1 MSDLLKQAADLRR
14 AHERG
19 RSLPVLGTEL
29 CGQPPVRVWRQADAP
44 QSSSAMTG
52 QTESGPMEDSFGR
65 RVEYLRIS
73 VTDKCN
79 LRCVYCMPEEGL
91 PWLRRGQILDYEEI
105 REIVRVMAGMG
116 LRRIRITGGEPLIRK
131 ELPVLVRML
140 ASLPGIEDIAL
151 STNGVLLEPV
161 AEELRDAGVR
171 RVNMSLDSLRPERVD
186 ALARRPGSFERI
198 MAGFAAAERVGF
210 DPIKVNVVVMRG
222 RNDDEIAAFA
232 AATRERPW
240 HVRFIEVMPVSDNLD
255 ISAEQYVPAAEMLEK
270 VGTLGELH
278 PVVGP
283 NGNGPASYFAFA
295 DAAGTVGVITPMSH
309 NYCDRC
315 NRMRL
320 TADGHLR
327 PCLFGSQ
334 QTNLRDPLR
343 RGEPVE
349 PLIRHTLRVK
359 PERHGLV
366 QGSDEGSGGLRALS
380 EVGG

>member
-1 MSDLLKQAADLRR
+1 MNDLLKQAANMRR

-29 CGQPPVRVWRQADAP
+29 CGQPPVHTWSREAVAGPA
-44 QSSSAMTG
+44 AG
-52 QTESGPMEDSFGR
+52 VGTESGPMQDAFGR

-91 PWLRRGQILDYEEI
+91 PWLRRSQILDYEEI

-116 LRRIRITGGEPLIRK
+116 LRRIRITGGEPLVRK
-131 ELPVLVRML
+131 DLPALIGML
-140 ASLPGIEDIAL
+140 ASVPGIEDIAL
-151 STNGVLLEPV
+151 STNGVLLASL
-161 AEELRDAGVR
+161 AEALRDAGVR
-171 RVNMSLDSLRPERVD
+171 RINISLDSLRPDRVD
-186 ALARRPGSFERI
+186 ALARRPGSFQRI
-198 MAGFAAAERVGF
+198 MAGFDAAERVGF
-210 DPIKVNVVVMRG
+210 APLKVNVVVMRG

-240 HVRFIEVMPVSDNLD
+240 HVRFIEVMPVADNLD
-255 ISAEQYVPAAEMLEK
+255 ISADQYVPAAEMIQQMRE
-270 VGTLGELH
+270 LGELR
-278 PVVGP
+278 PVPGP
-283 NGNGPASYFAFA
+283 AGNGPATYFAFPGA
-295 DAAGTVGVITPMSH
+295 PGTVGVITPMSH

-320 TADGHLR
+320 TADGQLR
-327 PCLFGSQ
+327 PCLFGSM

-343 RGEPVE
+343 RGEPIE
-349 PLIRHTLRVK
+349 PFIRQTLRVK